1 MHRNN
6 ETPKQ
11 PNAKSYEKEGSKQ
24 IMKKHLHKSI
34 ALLCSAALAAG
45 MLSGC
50 SSSSSSTPASGSA
63 GSGSQ
68 TSSDKLFSEPVTF
81 SMLTPSHASWPFQD
95 DWYVLDLINE
105 YTNVNFD
112 VTSVD
117 TEGFAEKL
125 NLTMAS
131 GELPDMIYLIGNSA
145 VQQYGPQGA
154 FVNILDYID
163 QMPNFKAWYEEN
175 TQYAL
180 NFMSADG
187 ALYQFPEQG
196 VDETNRRGW
205 LYRADVFEEL
215 GLEVPT
221 NQDEFYD
228 VLVKLKEAYPDSYPL
243 AFRSFAGS
251 LTQLN
256 MIAPSWGTTFM
267 DTDDNRF
274 LGYDYE
280 TGEWTF
286 GPTSD
291 EFKEMLQFYN
301 KLYEE
306 GLLLPNFLTI
316 DTKGWQDVIAN
327 GDSFITI
334 DYLSRIDFFN
344 SSMRESDPDF
354 TMAYMAPPSF
364 GENGVNKFAYSAKGV
379 YGFVVSSQ
387 TKHLD
392 EVLAYIDWMYSDEG
406 KELLTWGR
414 PGELYEEAAD
424 GTRTWKEFAAAA
436 DMKKATGLETNGF
449 YQLYDFGGELA
460 TFTEECRAATEEAR
474 KYDLAQ
480 QPILSYNEEEQEI
493 VNTIGLNI
501 QTHVNEQ
508 ISKFMLGERSFDE
521 WDSYVAEV
529 EALGLDQLKA
539 VHESSYARV
548 LAAQEG

>member
-1 MHRNN
+1 MKR
-6 ETPKQ
+6 TTK
-11 PNAKSYEKEGSKQ
+11 KS
-24 IMKKHLHKSI
+24 L
-34 ALLCSAALAAG
+34 ALLSTAAFALSMLA
-45 MLSGC
+45 GC
-50 SSSSSSTPASGSA
+50 SGGSSGSSA
-63 GSGSQ
+63 GSDAATADTASESTAASETDATADGP
-68 TSSDKLFSEPVTF
+68 LFSDPVEI
-81 SMLTPSHASWPFQD
+81 SMLIPSHASWPFQD
-95 DWYVLDLINE
+95 DWYVIDMINE
-105 YTNVNFD
+105 ETNVDFKI
-112 VTSVD
+112 TSVD
-117 TEGFAEKL
+117 TEGFSEKL
-125 NLTMAS
+125 NLTMSS
-131 GELPDMIYLIGNSA
+131 GELPDLIYLIGNAA
-145 VQQYGPQGA
+145 VQQYAPQGA
-154 FVNILDYID
+154 FVNILDHLD
-163 QMPNFKAWYEEN
+163 EMPNFKAWYEEN
-175 TQYAL
+175 QAYAL

-187 ALYQFPEQG
+187 GLYQFPEQG

-243 AFRSFAGS
+243 AFRSFAGQ

-256 MIAPSWGTTFM
+256 MIAPSWGTSFI
-267 DTDDNRF
+267 DTGDNRF
-274 LGYDYE
+274 LGYDFE

-286 GPTSD
+286 GPTSP
-291 EFKEMLQFYN
+291 EFKEMLEFYN

-316 DTKGWQDVIAN
+316 DTKGWQDVMAAS
-327 GDSFITI
+327 DSFITI

-344 SSMRESDPDF
+344 NSMRESDPDF

-392 EVLAYIDWMYSDEG
+392 EVLAYVDWMYSDEA
-406 KELLTWGR
+406 KELLSWGR
-414 PGELYEEAAD
+414 PGELYEEDAE
-424 GTRTWKEFAAAA
+424 GNRTWKTYTTAAE
-436 DMKKATGLETNGF
+436 MKQDTGLQTFGF
-449 YQLYDFGGELA
+449 YQLYDFGGEMA
-460 TFTEECRAATEEAR
+460 TFTEELRTATEEAR
-474 KYDLAQ
+474 QYDLQQ
-480 QPILSYNEEEQEI
+480 QPVLAFTEEEQDV
-493 VNTIGLNI
+493 VNTIGTNI
-501 QTHVNEQ
+501 QTYVNEQ

-521 WDSYVAEV
+521 WDAYVTEV